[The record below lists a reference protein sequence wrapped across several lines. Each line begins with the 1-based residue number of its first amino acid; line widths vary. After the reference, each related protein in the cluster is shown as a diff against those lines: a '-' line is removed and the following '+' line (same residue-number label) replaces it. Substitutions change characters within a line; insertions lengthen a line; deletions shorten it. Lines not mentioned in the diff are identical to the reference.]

1 MSWELGRGIWKGGPV
16 RKKLALGKRGEDG
29 VLRGQLKEMVA
40 GASKQGTIMFS

>member
-29 VLRGQLKEMVA
+29 TLRGQLKEMVG
-40 GASKQGTIMFS
+40 GASEGGTTRFS